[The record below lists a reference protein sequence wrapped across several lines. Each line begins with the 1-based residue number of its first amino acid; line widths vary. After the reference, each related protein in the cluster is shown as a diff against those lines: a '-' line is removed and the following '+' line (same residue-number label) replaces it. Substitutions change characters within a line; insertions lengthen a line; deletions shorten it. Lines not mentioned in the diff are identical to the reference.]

1 MSFPKIIHQ
10 IWIQG
15 EDNIPSKYH
24 KYVSQIKSMHNIT
37 NNSNVNNGKW
47 KYMLWDDIKIISLL
61 RQDKELIDTYYKL
74 EYLHQKVDFAR
85 YIILYMF
92 GGIYIDMDAYTVKP
106 LDNLFKKF
114 KDYNLLVS
122 KLNMNDFEKNVI
134 QYHINNGIVV
144 SKKGSIVL
152 KDLIDTI
159 VSNPH
164 CKSYHNKMGC
174 ILATTGPYMF
184 TQVMEKHL
192 EKKNK
197 EVIALENDYLEPCV
211 LNICNET
218 KNTYIKHMHEGSWY
232 SDKIKSAGQMYLR
245 NRNMA
250 YFILIVCLI
259 LTSLCCFLFMK

>member
-1 MSFPKIIHQ
+1 MPFPKIIHQ

-15 EDNIPSKYH
+15 KDNIPSKYH
-24 KYVSQIKSMHNIT
+24 KYVSQIKSMHN
-37 NNSNVNNGKW
+37 NW

-61 RQDKELIDTYYKL
+61 RQHKELIDTYYKL

-85 YIILYMF
+85 YVILHRF

-114 KDYNLLVS
+114 KNYNLLVS
-122 KLNMNDFEKNVI
+122 KIDMNKLEKNI
-134 QYHINNGIVV
+134 MQYHINNGVII

-152 KDLIDTI
+152 EDLIDT
-159 VSNPH
+159 VVKNPY
-164 CKSYHNKMGC
+164 CKSYHTKMGC

-192 EKKNK
+192 KKKNK
-197 EVIALENDYLEPCV
+197 EVIALENYYLEPCI
-211 LNICNET
+211 LNICNVT
-218 KNTYIKHMHEGSWY
+218 KNTYIKHIHEGTWY
-232 SDKIKSAGQMYLR
+232 SDKIKSAGQIYLR
-245 NRNMA
+245 DRNLA
-250 YFILIVCLI
+250 YFLLVVCLI